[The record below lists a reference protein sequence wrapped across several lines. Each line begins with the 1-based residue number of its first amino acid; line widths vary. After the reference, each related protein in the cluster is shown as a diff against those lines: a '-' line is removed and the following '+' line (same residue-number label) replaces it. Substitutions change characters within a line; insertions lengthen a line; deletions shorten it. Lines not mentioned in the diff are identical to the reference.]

1 MGVTRRPD
9 RSVRRYADALFV
21 FAVGLG
27 AAGWTVLAGSR
38 TPRIAMFVAAAAAP
52 IAVLLAVSARLDRPI
67 PGGSML
73 GGTIVGPIVAI
84 VGHAV
89 VAAFA
94 AAFFLGFADSGRA
107 LMDELRIDPRL
118 GDLLASP
125 WVILLLVDVSVAS
138 PLVEEVGKAPGA
150 RLGAGSAGIG
160 SREDAFMSGA
170 AAGAGFAIIENILYA
185 SLGVAFGGPW
195 PAIVVV
201 RSLGAAVHPLATGL
215 VMLGWWD
222 AGRRGGGR
230 AFARG
235 YLSGAGVHAIW
246 NAAVVALLVVQQA
259 TDAPSSAGAATTAFT
274 AMLGLVFGGW
284 LWKVVRQVRVDV
296 DPLSAIKLS
305 DVRTLAAWVVLT
317 AASLVPVTFVILAF
331 PSFYGR

>member
-1 MGVTRRPD
+1 MGVTSRPD
-9 RSVRRYADALFV
+9 RSVPRYADALFV
-21 FAVGLG
+21 LAVGLG
-27 AAGWTVLAGSR
+27 AAGWTVLAGSG

-52 IAVLLAVSARLDRPI
+52 IALLLAVSARLDRPI
-67 PGGSML
+67 PGGSIL
-73 GGTIVGPIVAI
+73 GGAIVGPIVAI

-125 WVILLLVDVSVAS
+125 WVIVLLVDVSVAA
-138 PLVEEVGKAPGA
+138 PLVEELGKALGA
-150 RLGAGSAGIG
+150 RVGAGSAGIE
-160 SREDAFMSGA
+160 SREDAFIAGA
-170 AAGAGFAIIENILYA
+170 AAGAGFAIIENVLYA
-185 SLGVAFGGPW
+185 SLGAAFGGPW
-195 PAIVVV
+195 PAIIVV

-215 VMLGWWD
+215 VMLGWWN
-222 AGRRGGGR
+222 AGRGGGGR

-246 NAAVVALLVVQQA
+246 NAAVVALFVVQQA
-259 TDAPSSAGAATTAFT
+259 TDAPSSAGAATMAFT
-274 AMLGLVFGGW
+274 AMLGLIFAGW
-284 LWKVVRQVRVDV
+284 LWNVVRQMRVDV
-296 DPLSAIKLS
+296 DPLSAIKPS
-305 DVRTLAAWVVLT
+305 DVRTLAPWVVLT

-331 PSFYGR
+331 PSFYER